1 MTSQIQVVN
10 DALRIIG
17 AARVTGLTGA
27 TKSEMLA
34 LDAWETVWKTE
45 IEAHAW
51 AFALKRQ
58 SIAALSDVPLEP
70 YEYAYALPADCLS
83 VIDIPELHRRQWSM
97 ETINDQKAIVTRYT
111 DGGALTLRFITSGV
125 DVSNWPNTFARAV
138 AAKLAMSLCEPITQS
153 NTKLE
158 YASAQYEDAIRVARR
173 TDAIQ
178 MPPQEQ
184 AVDEWIAAR
193 W

>member
-1 MTSQIQVVN
+1 MPSQIDIIN
-10 DALRIIG
+10 DAARIIG
-17 AARVTGLTGA
+17 AARIEALSDASKLA
-27 TKSEMLA
+27 TLA
-34 LDAWETVWKTE
+34 GDAWDTIWKTE

-51 AFALKRQ
+51 VFAVKRQ
-58 SIAALSDVPLEP
+58 SIAALSDAPLEP

-97 ETINDQKAIVTRYT
+97 ETISGQKVIITRYT
-111 DGGALTLRFITSGV
+111 DGGALTLRYVTSGV

-153 NTKLE
+153 NSKLE

-178 MPPQEQ
+178 IPPQEQ
-184 AVDEWIAAR
+184 VVDEWIAAR